1 MNARDDL
8 SGRIAV
14 KVWNFRCSKCF
25 ISPSTANLIYML
37 ILLNSNP
44 KTNPTAWHPLSRND
58 NAKSSIKTAGLQQ
71 HDNMG
76 ERERKK
82 KRESCMKLPTAILTE
97 YPSQLT
103 PHPADFTPRQ
113 VIALSFRTTGSRGWR
128 SGWNGQH
135 WYAIIKTIY
144 QSRTHPAAGRT
155 WAGSSW
161 RCRRRWVAHSWL
173 IVLARPVVVVVV
185 QEAKAK
191 SQRAECPK
199 LFAIH
204 LHRRAIPAHFGAQIP
219 GNEQKQAVKAETEA

>member
-1 MNARDDL
+1 
-8 SGRIAV
+8 
-14 KVWNFRCSKCF
+14 
-25 ISPSTANLIYML
+25 
-37 ILLNSNP
+37 
-44 KTNPTAWHPLSRND
+44 
-58 NAKSSIKTAGLQQ
+58 
-71 HDNMG
+71 
-76 ERERKK
+76 
-82 KRESCMKLPTAILTE
+82 MKLPTAILTE
-97 YPSQLT
+97 HPSQLT
-103 PHPADFTPRQ
+103 PHPADFTPPAGDCI
-113 VIALSFRTTGSRGWR
+113 VLSDNRI
-128 SGWNGQH
+128 SGLAKWLEKSINGQH

-173 IVLARPVVVVVV
+173 IVLARPVVVVAV